1 MEWNALDLSLKL
13 AFWTCASLLPL
24 AVMVGRWLA
33 WNHFRGKAVV
43 EALVAVTLVL
53 PPTVLGYYLILSF
66 GSTTTTGRVYET
78 LTGHGLV
85 FTFDGLLLASII
97 FNLPFAVQPMQRAFE
112 AVPMNVREAAWCCG
126 MSHWQTFWRIELP
139 LAWTGILSALVLTFA
154 HTLGEFGVV
163 LMMGGNI
170 PVGRVVVFDDDHY
183 YMGGVM
189 AELLVN
195 KGASVTLVTP
205 AAYVSEWTNNTLEQ
219 KTIHRR
225 LVEFGVEIVLNRAV
239 TQITKGLVATS
250 CVFSGQQ
257 QSFEADA
264 VLMVTSR
271 TGNDELWN
279 DLLVREE

>member
-13 AFWTCASLLPL
+13 AFWTCIILLPL
-24 AVMVGRWLA
+24 AVMIGRLLA

-43 EALVAVTLVL
+43 EALVAVPLVL

-66 GSTTTTGRVYET
+66 GSNTVIGRFYET

-85 FTFDGLLLASII
+85 FTFDGLLLASIV

-170 PVGRVVVFDDDHY
+170 PGETRTLSIAIYDRVQMFDLESA
-183 YMGGVM
+183 GVM
-189 AELLVN
+189 SALLLFL
-195 KGASVTLVTP
+195 SVVAISVVYMLG
-205 AAYVSEWTNNTLEQ
+205 YRS
-219 KTIHRR
+219 RR
-225 LVEFGVEIVLNRAV
+225 DHG
-239 TQITKGLVATS
+239 
-250 CVFSGQQ
+250 
-257 QSFEADA
+257 
-264 VLMVTSR
+264 
-271 TGNDELWN
+271 
-279 DLLVREE
+279 

>member
-13 AFWTCASLLPL
+13 AFWTCVILLPL
-24 AVMVGRWLA
+24 AVMIGRLLA

-43 EALVAVTLVL
+43 EALVAVPLVL

-66 GSTTTTGRVYET
+66 GSDTLVGQLYES

-85 FTFDGLLLASII
+85 FSFDGLLLASII

-112 AVPMNVREAAWCCG
+112 AVPMSVREAAWCCG

-170 PVGRVVVFDDDHY
+170 PDETRTLSIAIYDRVQMFDLDSAGIMSALLLFISIVAISVVYMLGYRGRRNH
-183 YMGGVM
+183 G
-189 AELLVN
+189 
-195 KGASVTLVTP
+195 
-205 AAYVSEWTNNTLEQ
+205 
-219 KTIHRR
+219 
-225 LVEFGVEIVLNRAV
+225 
-239 TQITKGLVATS
+239 
-250 CVFSGQQ
+250 
-257 QSFEADA
+257 
-264 VLMVTSR
+264 
-271 TGNDELWN
+271 
-279 DLLVREE
+279 